1 MTDHLRETG
10 RAPGT
15 GRAPENS
22 GAPRRAERPREHEG
36 EQAVQRRAGEGGP
49 DWGTPMFTPGIP
61 AGFVPFFREQHLAAV
76 SGHVPR
82 AGADGDV
89 WCSVLTGDAGFID
102 PVDDRTMLIHRLPAP
117 GDPLRE
123 AYEEPGEFGMVVM
136 SPETLRRVK
145 VNGIA
150 RRQGGRLVVHTEQ
163 VLGNCPKY
171 LQLRVVSGLVER
183 AADGPGTV
191 TETGALSPGQREMIE
206 SADTFFI
213 GSLSPRDGADAN
225 HRGGMPGFVTVT
237 GPRTLTWPD
246 YIGNSFYMTLGN
258 LELYPR
264 CGLAFPDWNGGGLL
278 QLTGSARI
286 DWDTGS
292 AAGHPGA
299 RRMVEFTA
307 ERVVQIERAS
317 ALRWRL
323 LGYSRVNPPSRH
335 RGHQRH
341 EGAGRA

>member
-1 MTDHLRETG
+1 MTIPNTRTGSAPQDG
-10 RAPGT
+10 RAPQ
-15 GRAPENS
+15 RAD
-22 GAPRRAERPREHEG
+22 RPREHEG

-49 DWGTPMFTPGIP
+49 GWGTPMFTPGIP
-61 AGFVPFFREQHLAAV
+61 DGFVPFFREQRLAAV
-76 SGHVPR
+76 SGLVPR
-82 AGADGDV
+82 QRQPDPAAGPDGDV

-102 PVDDRTMLIHRLPAP
+102 PVDSRTLLIHQLPAP

-123 AYEEPGEFGMVVM
+123 AYEEPNELGMVII

-145 VNGIA
+145 VNGLA
-150 RRQGGRLVVHTEQ
+150 QRQGGDLVVRTEQ

-171 LQLRVVSGLVER
+171 LQLRVVSGPAAKEGTGDGSAGAVTR
-183 AADGPGTV
+183 AT
-191 TETGALSPGQREMIE
+191 ALSPEQRELIE
-206 SADTFFI
+206 AADTFFI
-213 GSLSPRDGADAN
+213 GSLSPRHGADAN

-264 CGLAFPDWNGGGLL
+264 CGLAFPEWRGGGLL

-286 DWDTGS
+286 DWDCDR
-292 AAGHPGA
+292 AARHPGA
-299 RRMVEFTA
+299 LRMVEFTV

-317 ALRWRL
+317 PLSWEL
-323 LGYSRVNPPSRH
+323 LGYSRVNPP
-335 RGHQRH
+335 
-341 EGAGRA
+341 AAT